1 MIPRFYNL
9 DAYLKPNKVL
19 TIFGPRQV
27 GKTTLL
33 NEFLKNTSFKYR
45 LDSGDNIR
53 VQEVLSSQDFDRILE
68 YAQGYELIA
77 IDEAQKIKNIG
88 QGLKILVDQNPGLRI
103 IATGSSSFEL
113 AGQLGE
119 PLTGRKVSLILFPI
133 SHLELKNLYNPFE
146 LKSRLEEYLIF
157 GCYPEVISTIDRNEK
172 IKILEELAGA
182 YLFKDILELDRIK
195 SSKILIDLLRLLAFQ
210 IGNEVSLS
218 ELAKQ
223 LGIDYKTV
231 ARYIDLLEKAF
242 VIYNLR
248 GFRRNLRIEITK
260 KSKYFFYDNGVRN
273 AVIANFNP
281 LNMRNDIGMLWE
293 NFLFIE
299 RLKKQQYQSIYTNN
313 YFWRTWNQKEIDLIE
328 EREGTLFGY
337 EFKWGDK
344 QAKVPKE
351 WINNY
356 PESKFSVINQNN
368 YFEFIA

>member
-45 LDSGDNIR
+45 LDPGDNIR

-133 SHLELKNLYNPFE
+133 SHLELKNFYNPFE

-195 SSKILIDLLRLLAFQ
+195 SLKILIDLLRLLAFQ

>member
-45 LDSGDNIR
+45 LDPGDNIR

-113 AGQLGE
+113 AGQVGE

-195 SSKILIDLLRLLAFQ
+195 SLKILIDLLRLLAFQ

>member
-195 SSKILIDLLRLLAFQ
+195 SLKILIDLLRLLAFQ

-356 PESKFSVINQNN
+356 PESKFSVINQNK